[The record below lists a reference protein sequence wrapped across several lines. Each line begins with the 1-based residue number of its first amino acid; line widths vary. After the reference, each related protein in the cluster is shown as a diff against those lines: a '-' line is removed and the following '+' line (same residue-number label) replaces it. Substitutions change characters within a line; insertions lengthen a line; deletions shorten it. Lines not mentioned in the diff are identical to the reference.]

1 MQWNESFVCEVVFGG
16 DIFIYIYNYAFI
28 RRRRGYF
35 FFKNPDET
43 LMSIR
48 SDGDVAGYSVYLALP
63 RGRDVRVDKLIN
75 SFINKT
81 AHSAIIQDVDG
92 DGYGDV
98 AIQGDCG
105 NRVCESLVFLFD
117 SKSRKLYFAFKKS
130 FSTISN
136 RNGLVVLGGGSGCCM
151 FGYEVIKLRRV
162 GRKVNV
168 ATEFYVTVLSS
179 TDPAQDESKCT
190 FMDSNNNIIAPP
202 GRGFMGL
209 CDAYGRSYYVV
220 SPEQ

>member
-1 MQWNESFVCEVVFGG
+1 MNRLCVRLFSAAIFFLIFTIPPSFADEGG
-16 DIFIYIYNYAFI
+16 IV
-28 RRRRGYF
+28 
-35 FFKNPDET
+35 FKNPDET

-48 SDGDVAGYSVYLALP
+48 SNGNVAGYSVYLALP

-151 FGYEVIKLRRV
+151 FEFEVIKLSRV
-162 GRKVNV
+162 GRKFNV

-179 TDPAQDESKCT
+179 TDPEQDESRCT

-202 GRGFMGL
+202 GREFMGL
-209 CDAYGRSYYVV
+209 CAAYGSSYYVV